1 MASGARAWT
10 EERVEAT
17 VAGLLR
23 FGVTLAAVVV
33 LGGGV
38 IYLARHGSE
47 RPHYGVF
54 VGEPTDLRSVA
65 GIVKDAAAFSGRGWI
80 QLGLLLL
87 IATPVARV
95 AFSAIAFA
103 FQRDRTYVFVTL
115 VVLALLIL
123 SLAGHTPF
131 P

>member
-1 MASGARAWT
+1 MEGGTGAWT

-33 LGGGV
+33 FGGGV
-38 IYLARHGSE
+38 LYLARHGAE

-54 VGEPTDLRSVA
+54 VGEPSDLRSVA
-65 GIVKDAAAFSGRGWI
+65 GIVREAAALSGRGWI

-95 AFSAIAFA
+95 ALSAIAFA

-115 VVLALLIL
+115 VVLALLVL
-123 SLAGHTPF
+123 SLTGHTP
-131 P
+131 

>member
-1 MASGARAWT
+1 MASRTGAWT

-23 FGVTLAAVVV
+23 FGVTLAAAVVCA
-33 LGGGV
+33 GGV
-38 IYLARHGSE
+38 VYLARHGSE

-80 QLGLLLL
+80 QLGLLVL

-95 AFSAIAFA
+95 AFAAIAFA
-103 FQRDRTYVFVTL
+103 FQRDRIYVFVTL
-115 VVLALLIL
+115 VVLALLAL
-123 SLAGHTPF
+123 SLTGHTPF